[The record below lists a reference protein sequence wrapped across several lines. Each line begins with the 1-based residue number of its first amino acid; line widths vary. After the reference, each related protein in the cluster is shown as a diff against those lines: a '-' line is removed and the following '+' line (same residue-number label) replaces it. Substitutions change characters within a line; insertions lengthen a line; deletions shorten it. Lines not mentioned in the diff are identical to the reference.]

1 MVKVN
6 VVDMVKVNL
15 VDIVKVNLVDMV
27 NVNVV
32 DMVKIILKLTRF
44 YLHFTHILSPAL
56 CSVGDS

>member
-6 VVDMVKVNL
+6 VVDIVKVNVVDIVKVNL
-15 VDIVKVNLVDMV
+15 VDIVKLN
-27 NVNVV
+27 
-32 DMVKIILKLTRF
+32 LKLTRF